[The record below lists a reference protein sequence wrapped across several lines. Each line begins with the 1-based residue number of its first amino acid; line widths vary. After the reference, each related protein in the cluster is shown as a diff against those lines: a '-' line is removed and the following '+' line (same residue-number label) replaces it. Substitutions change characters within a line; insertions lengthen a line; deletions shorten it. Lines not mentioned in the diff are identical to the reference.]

1 MQVSDGGE
9 EGKVFEVAGSVCT
22 TATTEVGLPTVARYN
37 SAACTWLEHWI
48 IYVIL
53 RFSSRPSQL
62 SLLHYEL
69 MHCYDSGL
77 FS

>member
-1 MQVSDGGE
+1 M
-9 EGKVFEVAGSVCT
+9 FEVAGSVGT
-22 TATTEVGLPTVARYN
+22 TGTTEVGLPTVARY

-53 RFSSRPSQL
+53 RFSSRPLQL

-69 MHCYDSGL
+69 MHYHNSGL